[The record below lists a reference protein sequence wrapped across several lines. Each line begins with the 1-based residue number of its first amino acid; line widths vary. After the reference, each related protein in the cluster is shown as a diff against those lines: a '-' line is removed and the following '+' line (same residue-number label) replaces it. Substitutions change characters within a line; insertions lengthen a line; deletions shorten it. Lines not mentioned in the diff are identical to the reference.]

1 MKDRSSLTLSTG
13 SFYQLMIIKYYN
25 TETLLY
31 SLIIFVSDIE
41 RSLKIV
47 FLSIIRQT
55 EAIRAEGYKSVN
67 DFLFFTFLKRRDWSI
82 FLDQISVKW

>member
-1 MKDRSSLTLSTG
+1 MSVSRIEFCKIPLVGLMNDRSLMTWSTG

-55 EAIRAEGYKSVN
+55 EAIRA
-67 DFLFFTFLKRRDWSI
+67 
-82 FLDQISVKW
+82 

>member
-13 SFYQLMIIKYYN
+13 SFYQLMIIKYYS
-25 TETLLY
+25 TETFLY

-55 EAIRAEGYKSVN
+55 EAIRAEGYKVC
-67 DFLFFTFLKRRDWSI
+67 
-82 FLDQISVKW
+82 Q